1 MERLKQGL
9 EFVAISLVILA
20 AIYLAPILTT
30 KEIDVT
36 RQAIIYKIGD
46 EASAV
51 ETTITIRGELHKPWN
66 KEGEFRGRIMI
77 EELPNTIAYELSP
90 LMIYYK
96 EKGMNSS
103 VLFYFSN
110 SKGFIRNKLYLPG
123 NIQFDNKFSKIIMWV
138 AQDGE
143 RYEVVAEARTM
154 EEALA
159 LRQQYELVD
168 Y

>member
-1 MERLKQGL
+1 MERLKQAV
-9 EFVAISLVILA
+9 EFVTITLVILA

-51 ETTITIRGELHKPWN
+51 ETAIKIRGELHKPWN
-66 KEGEFRGRIMI
+66 KVGEFRGRIMI

-90 LMIYYK
+90 LMIYHK

-110 SKGFIRNKLYLPG
+110 SKDFLQNQLYASG

-138 AQDGE
+138 TQDGE
-143 RYEVVAEARTM
+143 RYEVVAEARTV

-159 LRQQYELVD
+159 LRQQYELKD
-168 Y
+168 